1 MSKKDFKN
9 HIEDLFRDGNEENK
23 PNEQQHQQQQGET
36 YTGIN
41 LDEIT
46 DEKLKWLLT
55 KLNRYEK
62 ELKLWR
68 TGKLTQTS
76 FIQSLKKYNLVYDI
90 QSNQIKKAE

>member
-23 PNEQQHQQQQGET
+23 PNEQQNQQQNEEKF
-36 YTGIN
+36 TGIN

-46 DEKLKWLLT
+46 DEKLKWLLI

-68 TGKLTQTS
+68 TGKLTQTA
-76 FIQSLKKYNLVYDI
+76 FLQSLKKFNLTYDI
-90 QSNQIKKAE
+90 QTNQIKKAE

>member
-23 PNEQQHQQQQGET
+23 PNEQQNQSKGET
-36 YTGIN
+36 ITGIN

-46 DEKLKWLLT
+46 DEKLKWLLI

-68 TGKLTQTS
+68 TGKLTLNT
-76 FIQSLKKYNLVYDI
+76 FAQSLKKFNLIYDP
-90 QSNQIKKAE
+90 QTNQIKKAE

>member
-23 PNEQQHQQQQGET
+23 PNEQQQQQQQVENIT
-36 YTGIN
+36 SIN

-46 DEKLKWLLT
+46 DEKLKWLLI
-55 KLNRYEK
+55 KLSRYEK

-68 TGKLTQTS
+68 TGKLTQNT
-76 FIQSLKKYNLVYDI
+76 FLQSLKKYNLVYD
-90 QSNQIKKAE
+90 QQTNQIKKAE